1 MKKFFIF
8 IALIFIFTWFVYWN
22 INLLDYKKNLQDELL
37 KEMNIKLDE
46 LIIKKQIKEEEIIPK
61 LKNELIEL
69 RNTYNENDFEYDIIQ
84 ELINNLDLKKQKEK
98 QENSQEQNKN
108 QEEGKQEQEQII
120 PKWDSINIDEN
131 SQDAKNKLS
140 KEEKQEIENY
150 LKWLQEEEKQNIR
163 LNKPKDEKT
172 IFDIF
177 SEDFFFKWF
186 DNFFFEWFDRN
197 ENDW

>member
-61 LKNELIEL
+61 FKNELMEL

-84 ELINNLDLKKQKEK
+84 ELINNLDLEKQKEK
-98 QENSQEQNKN
+98 QENSQEQNKE
-108 QEEGKQEQEQII
+108 QKEEKQEQEQII

-131 SQDAKNKLS
+131 SQDAKNELS

-163 LNKPKDEKT
+163 LNKPKEEKT

-177 SEDFFFKWF
+177 SEDFFF
-186 DNFFFEWFDRN
+186 EWFYRN